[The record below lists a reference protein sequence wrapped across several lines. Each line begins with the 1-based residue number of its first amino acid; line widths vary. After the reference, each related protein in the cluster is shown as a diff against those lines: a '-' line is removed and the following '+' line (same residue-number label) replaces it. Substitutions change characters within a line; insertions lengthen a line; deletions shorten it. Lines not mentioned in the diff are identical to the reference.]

1 MPGVKTAISLD
12 EELFNKVDKIAHKL
26 HVSRSRVFTIAVQDY
41 LHKQENKALLAQ
53 LNEAYSD
60 QQSDEERKVSKSLKA
75 KHIKIVEQEP
85 W

>member
-12 EELFNKVDKIAHKL
+12 EELFNRVDKLAHKL

-41 LHKQENKALLAQ
+41 LHKQENKSLLAQ

-60 QQSDEERKVSKSLKA
+60 QLSDEEGKVSKSMKT
-75 KHIKIVEQEP
+75 KHRKILEQDP

>member
-12 EELFNKVDKIAHKL
+12 EELFNKVEKIAHKL
-26 HVSRSRVFTIAVQDY
+26 HISRSRVFTIAVQDY
-41 LHKQENKALLAQ
+41 LHKQENKTLLAQ

-60 QQSDEERKVSKSLKA
+60 QPSDEEGKVSKSQKA

>member
-12 EELFNKVDKIAHKL
+12 EELFKKVNKLAHKL
-26 HVSRSRVFTIAVQDY
+26 HVSRSRVFTIAVQDL

-53 LNEAYSD
+53 LNDAYSD
-60 QQSDEERKVSKSLKA
+60 HPNDEERKISKSIRD
-75 KHIKIVEQEP
+75 KHRKIVGNEP

>member
-12 EELFNKVDKIAHKL
+12 EELFNKVDKLAHKL
-26 HVSRSRVFTIAVQDY
+26 HVSRSRVFTLAVQDY
-41 LHKQENKALLAQ
+41 LHKQENKSLLAQ

-60 QQSDEERKVSKSLKA
+60 QPSDQERKISKSAKA
-75 KHIKIVEQEP
+75 KHRKIVEQEP

>member
-12 EELFNKVDKIAHKL
+12 EELFNRVDKLAHKL

-41 LHKQENKALLAQ
+41 LHKQENKSLLAQ

-60 QQSDEERKVSKSLKA
+60 RPSDEERKVSKSMNA
-75 KHIKIVEQEP
+75 KHRKIREHEP

>member
-12 EELFNKVDKIAHKL
+12 EELFNKVDKLAHKL
-26 HVSRSRVFTIAVQDY
+26 HVSRSRVFSVAVQDY
-41 LHKQENKALLAQ
+41 LKKQENKALLAQ

-60 QQSDEERKVSKSLKA
+60 QPSDEEKKVSKTAKA
-75 KHIKIVEQEP
+75 KHRKIVEQEP

>member
-26 HVSRSRVFTIAVQDY
+26 RVSRSRVFTIAVQDY

-60 QQSDEERKVSKSLKA
+60 QPSDEERKVSKSLKA
-75 KHIKIVEQEP
+75 KHRKVVEQEP

>member
-12 EELFNKVDKIAHKL
+12 EELFNKVDKLAHKL
-26 HVSRSRVFTIAVQDY
+26 HVSRSRVFTLAVQDY
-41 LHKQENKALLAQ
+41 LHKQENKSLLAQ

-60 QQSDEERKVSKSLKA
+60 QPSDEERKISKSA
-75 KHIKIVEQEP
+75 KVKHRKIVEQEP

>member
-12 EELFNKVDKIAHKL
+12 EELFNKVDKLAHKL

-41 LHKQENKALLAQ
+41 LKKQENQALLEQ
-53 LNEAYSD
+53 LNDAYGD
-60 QQSDEERKVSKSLKA
+60 HPIDEKSNISTSLNA
-75 KHIKIVEQEP
+75 KHRKIIKQKP

>member
-12 EELFNKVDKIAHKL
+12 EELFNKVENLAHKL

-41 LHKQENKALLAQ
+41 LQKQENKALLAQ
-53 LNEAYSD
+53 LNKAYSD
-60 QQSDEERKVSKSLKA
+60 QPSNEEKKVSKSQKA
-75 KHIKIVEQEP
+75 KHRKIVGQEP